1 MSLVPNRVPV
11 SHDACELSTLS
22 ASEIAHLRGF
32 GKLGVVRDVV
42 KIHTDIVSRYH
53 VSFVPL
59 PRNPVRRVLI
69 SPPFLNFA
77 LFLSLSAYLS
87 ASHAAAHLAGCRV
100 QMKRSLPPVHPHQL
114 HRIFPLQRETGH
126 LSLTLRAHAQKCVGH
141 LQSPCTQGHL
151 VLPHTDINKD
161 ASE

>member
-32 GKLGVVRDVV
+32 GKLGIVRDVV

-77 LFLSLSAYLS
+77 LFFSLSPSLSLPI
-87 ASHAAAHLAGCRV
+87 
-100 QMKRSLPPVHPHQL
+100 SLPHML
-114 HRIFPLQRETGH
+114 LLILLAAGF
-126 LSLTLRAHAQKCVGH
+126 K
-141 LQSPCTQGHL
+141 
-151 VLPHTDINKD
+151 
-161 ASE
+161 